1 MSDVV
6 VAHKSTVRRWIEKIA
21 DATGQEITRS
31 HAQELALTVRQ
42 LGEGGVVGAV
52 LGAVNGTVGLDVR
65 GIPIDLVVTGLGA
78 GGAMYFAREDFS
90 HDVRNVASHSFA
102 VFTFRKTDQLVRMKK
117 QPGLEDDDAI
127 GASGESTDD
136 VGEEDPVV
144 AAARDL

>member
-21 DATGQEITRS
+21 DATGQEITKS

-52 LGAVNGTVGLDVR
+52 LGGINGTVGLDVK
-65 GIPIDLVVTGLGA
+65 GIPVDLVAAGLGA

-90 HDVRNVASHSFA
+90 HDVRNVASHSFC
-102 VFTFRKTDQLVRMKK
+102 VFTFRKTDQLVRMKR
-117 QPGLEDDDAI
+117 QPGLEDSEAI
-127 GASGESTDD
+127 ESDGKSVDD
-136 VGEEDPVV
+136 VGEEDPLV